1 MIGINKRC
9 SRNGAIKK
17 AKWDQFTAEIE
28 KNLEST
34 NQKSVSKAWKHF
46 KTIILQAAQR
56 HIPRGKRRKSK
67 AWWCEEADQLMES
80 KNKLREKVKDDPL
93 ARAEFNE
100 ASRKTLK
107 RIQELKAESW
117 REFATSLDPRT
128 EPTKV
133 FNAIRAM
140 DGRRKEEHSGL
151 PLEKSTRLLKTDA
164 AKAQGFI
171 REYVQ
176 TSKINISK
184 KEKREMEK
192 QLHSALSQRKEKNT
206 ESVELSFTEP
216 ELEDTLKQLK
226 LGKTAG
232 PDEIS
237 NEMLKHLGQT
247 GRRYLLDLIN
257 NSWEKKEIPQDWK
270 KATVIPILKPGK
282 DAKKLGS
289 YRPISLTSCTSKLM
303 ERLIQQKLMQVLES
317 KKLLNVKQAGFRSL
331 HSTEDQ
337 CLRISQAVSDGFNSV
352 PMKRTVMV
360 LVDFKRAFD
369 TVWKVGLLHKLLAL
383 EIPSCYIKWIKQF
396 LSDRQGRV
404 SYGVAKSGYK
414 KFHEGLPQGSVLS
427 PTLFLCFINDITDK
441 LPPNCEVSLFADDL
455 ALWTQSS
462 DIDEAESSMQKALD
476 VLENWSKKWKLEINV
491 EKTEVTYFSNDN
503 QEAKHQPYLELFG
516 EVLNYNPY
524 PRFLGVTF
532 DRQLTF
538 NGHIDILVKKV
549 KTRLKIMQ
557 TLKGKT
563 WGQNRSDL
571 QIVYHVLITVVQ
583 HGHHPHRKHP

>member
-1 MIGINKRC
+1 
-9 SRNGAIKK
+9 
-17 AKWDQFTAEIE
+17 
-28 KNLEST
+28 
-34 NQKSVSKAWKHF
+34 
-46 KTIILQAAQR
+46 
-56 HIPRGKRRKSK
+56 
-67 AWWCEEADQLMES
+67 
-80 KNKLREKVKDDPL
+80 
-93 ARAEFNE
+93 
-100 ASRKTLK
+100 
-107 RIQELKAESW
+107 
-117 REFATSLDPRT
+117 
-128 EPTKV
+128 
-133 FNAIRAM
+133 
-140 DGRRKEEHSGL
+140 
-151 PLEKSTRLLKTDA
+151 
-164 AKAQGFI
+164 
-171 REYVQ
+171 
-176 TSKINISK
+176 
-184 KEKREMEK
+184 
-192 QLHSALSQRKEKNT
+192 
-206 ESVELSFTEP
+206 
-216 ELEDTLKQLK
+216 
-226 LGKTAG
+226 
-232 PDEIS
+232 
-237 NEMLKHLGQT
+237 
-247 GRRYLLDLIN
+247 
-257 NSWEKKEIPQDWK
+257 
-270 KATVIPILKPGK
+270 
-282 DAKKLGS
+282 
-289 YRPISLTSCTSKLM
+289 
-303 ERLIQQKLMQVLES
+303 
-317 KKLLNVKQAGFRSL
+317 
-331 HSTEDQ
+331 
-337 CLRISQAVSDGFNSV
+337 
-352 PMKRTVMV
+352 MKRTVMV

-571 QIVYHVLITVVQ
+571 RIVYLTYIRSCIDYCCAAWAPSTSKTSLDKLETVQNSAARIITQCTKTTQTDALLTEANLLPLKDRMKELGAIAFEKSLRLPPENPRRKVAEMEGPPKRLKRGNWRDSSTKTITEAKLDNLPRQELQQPLIQ
-583 HGHHPHRKHP
+583 HNLTTTTFGEELNQKIKHSDDNEAKRKAAKEHWSHYHNQQ